1 MIPFLFRRN
10 KITLLVIIVTSILS
24 LFCDK
29 RHDITTGYTIIL
41 NHSREWDGKPTGSLR
56 DSRVAEMPNRY
67 EGPGF
72 FISKRNRGS
81 KENAR
86 DNSTEDAQRV
96 KINTEHR

>member
-1 MIPFLFRRN
+1 MTVTPLLLF
-10 KITLLVIIVTSILS
+10 
-24 LFCDK
+24 FCDK
-29 RHDITTGYTIIL
+29 KSIITIGHTKIL